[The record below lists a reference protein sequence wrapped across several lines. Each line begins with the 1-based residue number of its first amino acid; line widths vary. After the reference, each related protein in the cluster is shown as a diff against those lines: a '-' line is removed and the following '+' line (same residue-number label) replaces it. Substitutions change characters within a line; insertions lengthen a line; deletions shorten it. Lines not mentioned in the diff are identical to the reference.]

1 MGIAVIFP
9 GQGTHHPGM
18 FDLAL
23 RDPAAAPYVERA
35 CASLGIGLDRL
46 GDLVGR
52 GMIEDRLAQP
62 LFAALGYAVWASL
75 RPRVPAPAVF
85 AGYSLGELIAYACAG
100 ACDFDTLLSL
110 ADARARVMD
119 AAVTTH
125 CGMVA
130 VSGIPLKRMKRIAA
144 ETGAFVAI
152 VNGDDH
158 LVLGGE
164 HHALDTLVIR
174 AGAQEGVRVH
184 VLPVSIPSHTPLMAA
199 AGAEY
204 EKILAGSRLG
214 APALPVVSSVEN
226 RVVYRRED
234 AVRTLALHLCRPL
247 QWAGCMQTMAEMGP
261 AAFLE
266 IGSGNSLVKIAQRLL
281 PGCTAHA
288 IEEFNSL
295 DGVAAWM
302 RKLSGTL

>member
-9 GQGTHHPGM
+9 GQGTHHAGM

-23 RDPAAAPYVERA
+23 RDATVAPYVERA
-35 CASLGIGLDRL
+35 CSFLGISLDQLRE
-46 GDLVGR
+46 LVGR
-52 GMIEDRLAQP
+52 EMLSDCNAQP
-62 LFAALGYAVWASL
+62 LFASLGYAVWASL
-75 RPRVPAPAVF
+75 RPRVPAPIVF

-100 ACDFDTLLSL
+100 ACDFDTLLALS
-110 ADARARVMD
+110 AARARVMD
-119 AAVTTH
+119 AAVTVH

-130 VSGIPLKRMKRIAA
+130 VSGIPLKKMKRIAA
-144 ETGAFVAI
+144 ETGAFIAI

-164 HHALDTLVIR
+164 HHALDTLVAR

-184 VLPVSIPSHTPLMAA
+184 VLPVGIPSHTPLMAA
-199 AGAEY
+199 ASAEY
-204 EKILAGSRLG
+204 EKALAGSGLR
-214 APALPVVSSVEN
+214 APGLPVVSSVEN
-226 RVVYRRED
+226 RVIYRREEM
-234 AVRTLALHLCRPL
+234 VRTLALHLSRPL

-261 AAFLE
+261 SAFLE
-266 IGSGNSLVKIAQRLL
+266 IGSGNSLVRIAQRLL

>member
-1 MGIAVIFP
+1 MGVALIFP
-9 GQGTHHPGM
+9 GQGMHHAGM

-23 RDPAAAPYVERA
+23 RDAAAAPYVGRA
-35 CASLGIGLDRL
+35 CAFLGMRPDQLGGLIGRET
-46 GDLVGR
+46 
-52 GMIEDRLAQP
+52 IEDRCAQP

-75 RPRVPAPAVF
+75 RPRVPPPAVF
-85 AGYSLGELIAYACAG
+85 AGYSLGELVAYACAG

-119 AAVTTH
+119 AAVTAH

-130 VSGIPLKRMKRIAA
+130 ISGIPLRRMKRIAA
-144 ETGAFVAI
+144 ETGAFIAI

-164 HHALDTLVIR
+164 HHALDTLVSR

-184 VLPVSIPSHTPLMAA
+184 VLPVEIPSHTPLMAA
-199 AGAEY
+199 ASAEY
-204 EKILAGSRLG
+204 EKILAGSALR
-214 APALPVVSSVEN
+214 APLLPVVSSVEN
-226 RVVYRRED
+226 RVIYRRDEM
-234 AVRTLALHLCRPL
+234 VRTLALHLSRPL

-266 IGSGNSLVKIAQRLL
+266 IGPGNSLVKITQRLL

-302 RKLSGTL
+302 RKF